1 MFRAHRF
8 FVFGRVVS
16 SSSFGRI
23 DTDVGFLTKSTYWET
38 TIMSKSAR
46 RSPNNPSGPGSGGP
60 RTPAGKRRSAQ
71 NASKHKIFAGRILPE
86 EQKEAMK
93 LFAQF
98 QEDLQPEC
106 SLENEIISD
115 LVLNRLQARRIDKHF
130 VYEVRKAGVP
140 AVLADLG
147 QLDARY
153 RANYIHSAVRL
164 VASTPEDAVRG
175 AIHPGH
181 CVWALEVLKAN
192 IVSHGAQPQGD
203 LTVLNGIYGTE
214 MTATA
219 IEIVRLY
226 RLLER
231 AQAQGAA
238 ASEAAS
244 LQAEILVKLDHEIGL
259 QQHRWQLEHA
269 RDQFEIGTDRA
280 PFLTDADLTRLE
292 RYRSGNMR
300 QFVRL
305 LEAFQRIRR
314 LRNPE
319 SDE

>member
-1 MFRAHRF
+1 
-8 FVFGRVVS
+8 
-16 SSSFGRI
+16 
-23 DTDVGFLTKSTYWET
+23 
-38 TIMSKSAR
+38 MSKSLR
-46 RSPNNPSGPGSGGP
+46 RKPINSSGAASGGP
-60 RTPAGKRRSAQ
+60 RTPTGKRRSAQ

-86 EQKEAMK
+86 EQKEAIK

-98 QEDLQPEC
+98 QDDLRPEC

-115 LVLNRLQARRIDKHF
+115 LVLNRLQGRRIDKHYI
-130 VYEVRKAGVP
+130 YEVRKAAVP
-140 AVLADLG
+140 TILADLG

-153 RANYIHSAVRL
+153 RANYIHSAVQL
-164 VASTPEDAVRG
+164 VASSPEDAVRG

-181 CVWALEVLKAN
+181 CFWSLNVLKAN